1 MTGDGKAR
9 IAPRGGLA
17 QHRCPDRPCDGHRG
31 LPGAGGWRDKELGM
45 KVIVLGAGIIGVTT
59 AWYLLEQGHEV
70 VVVDRQP
77 DAALETSFANGAQ
90 ISVCFC
96 EPWANAGA
104 PFKVAKWLLRDDS
117 PLLFRPR
124 LDPAQWRWGLSFLGQ
139 CSTAA
144 FERNVEQLVR
154 LGRYSHDSHR
164 ELVAATGI
172 QYNRLERGI
181 MHFFGNQA
189 DFEAGAE
196 GAEIM
201 RRHGVDRRV
210 LSREEVFAIEP
221 ALRSAQQFVAGGTY
235 TPSDESGDARVFT
248 QALARLCQQ
257 RGAQFL
263 WQHDI
268 LALQSQG
275 GRIAGV
281 QLRDQAS
288 GLTHWLKADHYA
300 VALASYAPALLKPLG
315 EHLNIY
321 PAKGY
326 SATLRLKN
334 PDGASSVSL
343 LDDAR
348 KIAISRLGGVVR
360 IAGTAELAGL
370 DTRLDTPTARVRCQ
384 ALVRR
389 YEELFP
395 GVADTSEP
403 NFWTGLRP
411 STPTNVPYIG
421 RSLKAANLWLNAG
434 HGTLGWTHGA
444 GSGRALAELIHGKR
458 PELDFAFYGDALP
471 TGPVRSLAAA

>member
-1 MTGDGKAR
+1 
-9 IAPRGGLA
+9 
-17 QHRCPDRPCDGHRG
+17 
-31 LPGAGGWRDKELGM
+31 M
-45 KVIVLGAGIIGVTT
+45 KVIVLGAGIIGIHT
-59 AWYLLEQGHEV
+59 AWYLLDQGHEV

-104 PFKVAKWLLRDDS
+104 PFKVAKWLLKDDA

-139 CSTAA
+139 CTTAA

-154 LGRYSHDSHR
+154 LGRYSHESLQS
-164 ELVAATGI
+164 LVATTGI
-172 QYNRLERGI
+172 EYNRLQKGI
-181 MHFFGNQA
+181 LHFFGSEA
-189 DFEAGAE
+189 DFEAGAQ

-210 LSREEVFAIEP
+210 LSRDEVLAIEP
-221 ALRSAQQFVAGGTY
+221 ALRSAQHAVFGGTY

-248 QALARLCQQ
+248 QKLAKLAEQ

-263 WQHDI
+263 WNHDI
-268 LALQSQG
+268 VALQSQG
-275 GRIAGV
+275 GAQGSEIAGV
-281 QLRDQAS
+281 QIRSRETGQMQQ
-288 GLTHWLKADHYA
+288 LKGDAYV
-300 VALASYAPALLKPLG
+300 VALASYAPALTKPLG

-326 SATLRLKN
+326 SATLRLKK
-334 PDGASSVSL
+334 PELASSVSL

-348 KIAISRLGGVVR
+348 KIAISRLGDFVR
-360 IAGTAELAGL
+360 IAGTAELVGL
-370 DTRLDTPTARVRCQ
+370 DTSLDSPTSKVRCES
-384 ALVRR
+384 LVRR

-395 GVADTSEP
+395 GVADLSEP

-421 RSLKAANLWLNAG
+421 RSQKAANLWINAG

-444 GSGRALAELIHGKR
+444 GSGRALAELMSGKR
-458 PELDFAFYGDALP
+458 PELAFGFYGDALP
-471 TGPVRSLAAA
+471 AKAIRSLQPA